1 MTTAHAGARQNG
13 SERMSEL
20 VNRLVSIQEAREKW
34 LGGVGRTTVYE
45 LIKRGELTQV
55 HVGRRSF
62 LTAKSLE
69 AYVNRLSDAASV

>member
-1 MTTAHAGARQNG
+1 
-13 SERMSEL
+13 MSEL